1 MVGEGIPVR
10 SSRFSALY
18 RYFRLRRGLSVLYT
32 VLSSF
37 KAKFCHILLRKNN
50 QRKQLCKQAMDD
62 YLIYVQWILGSVLSI
77 LTMVDSGEVLNPVK
91 TWTKSPSL
99 RITYYGPLST

>member
-37 KAKFCHILLRKNN
+37 KAKFCHILLRKIINGNN
-50 QRKQLCKQAMDD
+50 YGNKQWM
-62 YLIYVQWILGSVLSI
+62 
-77 LTMVDSGEVLNPVK
+77 T
-91 TWTKSPSL
+91 T
-99 RITYYGPLST
+99 